1 MLDLCRRKC
10 HRDAMNEIVNPVEL
24 AQRNLDEADRQL
36 KQAESDVKS
45 GAISRERYR
54 QFEHL
59 REICSEDL
67 QRVIREN

>member
-1 MLDLCRRKC
+1 
-10 HRDAMNEIVNPVEL
+10 MNEIVNPVEL